1 MEKELAFPQFVPL
14 NIGYWEHHADWN
26 FDDISSPFFRIY
38 LVMEGEAKVI
48 MNHRWYKLTPG
59 HLYIIPPFT
68 IHTDRCDGDF
78 SLYYIH
84 IFETMNERRYSLF
97 EHFSFPFEIDSLPL
111 DKILI
116 DRLMAINEDR
126 KLTYSDP
133 KRYDNQRTL
142 IQIISENGKADYSHF
157 IETRGI
163 LLQLFSRFLPYAS
176 LISQTSDAGIVAAK
190 KYIRE
195 HINET
200 IKISTLADICCQSED
215 HFIRIF
221 KKEMGNTPLE
231 YIQQKKIEKAQT
243 MLIFD
248 NYSVKDV
255 AYTLSYTNQSYFIRL
270 FKKLTGLTPAEYKN
284 RTITPKQL

>member
-142 IQIISENGKADYSHF
+142 IQIISRTERQT
-157 IETRGI
+157 IRT
-163 LLQLFSRFLPYAS
+163 LLKL
-176 LISQTSDAGIVAAK
+176 
-190 KYIRE
+190 
-195 HINET
+195 
-200 IKISTLADICCQSED
+200 
-215 HFIRIF
+215 
-221 KKEMGNTPLE
+221 
-231 YIQQKKIEKAQT
+231 
-243 MLIFD
+243 
-248 NYSVKDV
+248 V
-255 AYTLSYTNQSYFIRL
+255 AYCYSSFRAFCPMLRSSRRL
-270 FKKLTGLTPAEYKN
+270 PTQEL
-284 RTITPKQL
+284 